1 MTADTGPKANKHN
14 RSDRILNFVDYTGA
28 LAEPIR
34 LPPPLGMLVTA
45 EQWVERRQQ
54 VYAQA
59 VRDKVPLLFEH
70 FQIPPGDWQW
80 LALALAQTHVP
91 GLRSVTPERR
101 GPKRFWTLSLIRT
114 FVAEMQAEMNGPKK
128 RTISDAANTLARR
141 QEWKDRLKGHTKPA
155 EVLRR
160 KYHEL
165 METSGPPPHAEKPVK
180 QLVRSK

>member
-1 MTADTGPKANKHN
+1 MTAGTGRKANN
-14 RSDRILNFVDYTGA
+14 RSKPATRLNDADYTGA

-34 LPPPLGMLVTA
+34 LPAPAGWLVTA
-45 EQWVERRQQ
+45 EQWADRRQQ
-54 VYAQA
+54 LYEQA
-59 VRDKVPLLFEH
+59 FRDKVPLLFEH

-141 QEWKDRLKGHTKPA
+141 QEWKDRLKGHSKSA